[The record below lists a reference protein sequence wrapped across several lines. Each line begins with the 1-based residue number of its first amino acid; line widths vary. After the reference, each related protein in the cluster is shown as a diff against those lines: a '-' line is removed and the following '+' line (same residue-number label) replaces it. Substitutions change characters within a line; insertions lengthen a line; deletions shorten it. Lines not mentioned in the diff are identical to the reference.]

1 MEIKKGGIKYS
12 GYLNWNFK
20 NVFKVA
26 EELRGRCFTFCSGHL
41 NKREYIGGLKRGRE
55 GIEKSIKE
63 RKMEY

>member
-1 MEIKKGGIKYS
+1 
-12 GYLNWNFK
+12 
-20 NVFKVA
+20 VFKVA

-55 GIEKSIKE
+55 GIGKSMKE